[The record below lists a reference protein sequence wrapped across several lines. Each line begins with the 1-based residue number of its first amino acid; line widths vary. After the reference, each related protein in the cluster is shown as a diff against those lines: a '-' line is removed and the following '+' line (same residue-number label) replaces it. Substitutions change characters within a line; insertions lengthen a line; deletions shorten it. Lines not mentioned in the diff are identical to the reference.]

1 MQQRPSAATLQF
13 KVLTSS
19 SNRIYNNTLQ
29 QRSRNYS
36 LKIQSQ
42 SRLLLKKKVN
52 ELNGGIRKSSKK
64 TCTVLR
70 AQEVAEISCFSS
82 SFSAKS
88 CSACYASCCIR
99 SNVTATAAAF
109 ACCFASHSAAS
120 LPAVEADESSQ

>member
-19 SNRIYNNTLQ
+19 SNRIYNTLQ

-42 SRLLLKKKVN
+42 SRLLSKKKVN

-70 AQEVAEISCFSS
+70 AQEVAEISCSS

>member
-19 SNRIYNNTLQ
+19 SNRIYNTLQ
-29 QRSRNYS
+29 QPSRNYS

-42 SRLLLKKKVN
+42 SRLLSKKKVN
-52 ELNGGIRKSSKK
+52 GLNGGIRKSSKK

-70 AQEVAEISCFSS
+70 AQEVAEISCSS

>member
-19 SNRIYNNTLQ
+19 SNRIYNTLQ
-29 QRSRNYS
+29 QPSRNYS

-42 SRLLLKKKVN
+42 SRLLSKKKVN

-70 AQEVAEISCFSS
+70 AQEVAEISCSS

>member
-19 SNRIYNNTLQ
+19 SNRIYNTLQ
-29 QRSRNYS
+29 QPSRNYS

-42 SRLLLKKKVN
+42 SRLFSKKKVN
-52 ELNGGIRKSSKK
+52 ELKGGIRKQSKK

-99 SNVTATAAAF
+99 SNVTAAAAAF

-120 LPAVEADESSQ
+120 LPAVEADESSK

>member
-19 SNRIYNNTLQ
+19 SNRIYNTLQ
-29 QRSRNYS
+29 QQSRNYS

-42 SRLLLKKKVN
+42 SRLLSKKKVN
-52 ELNGGIRKSSKK
+52 ELNGIRKSKK
-64 TCTVLR
+64 TCTLR
-70 AQEVAEISCFSS
+70 AQEVAEISCSS

-99 SNVTATAAAF
+99 SNATAAAAS

>member
-19 SNRIYNNTLQ
+19 SNRIYNTLQ
-29 QRSRNYS
+29 QQNRNYS
-36 LKIQSQ
+36 LKIQSK
-42 SRLLLKKKVN
+42 SRLFSKKKVN

-99 SNVTATAAAF
+99 SNVTAAATAF

>member
-1 MQQRPSAATLQF
+1 MQQRPSEATLQF

-19 SNRIYNNTLQ
+19 SNRIYNTLQ
-29 QRSRNYS
+29 QPSRNYS

-42 SRLLLKKKVN
+42 SRLLSKKKVN

-70 AQEVAEISCFSS
+70 AQEVAEISCSS

>member
-19 SNRIYNNTLQ
+19 SNRIYNTLQ
-29 QRSRNYS
+29 QPSRNYS

-42 SRLLLKKKVN
+42 SRLFSKKKVN
-52 ELNGGIRKSSKK
+52 ELNGGIRKQSKK

-70 AQEVAEISCFSS
+70 AQEVAEISCSSS